1 LSRCIGFFRG
11 NQLDEG
17 LDQELRSHIDL
28 AIEETLARGI
38 SKEERRTAA
47 LRKKDAQRRCAS
59 SAELRKEDVR
69 MQRGLPSL
77 EVMVQDIRYPVR
89 QLRKSPGFTLT
100 VVITPA
106 LVSALTRAIF
116 TLVQAILLRSLPVND
131 PSRLYRIG
139 DKNDCCYY
147 DGFENDN
154 GDFDLFSYNLYLHLK
169 QVAPE
174 FEQLAAV
181 EAGGNGFSVRSGS
194 TQAKP
199 CAVSM
204 FQATTS
210 PRFGRPVL
218 TYRPDRLSLP
228 HR

>member
-1 LSRCIGFFRG
+1 MDLLRILLSRCIGFFRG

-38 SKEERRTAA
+38 SKEEGRTAA
-47 LRKKDAQRRCAS
+47 LRQFGGVTQT
-59 SAELRKEDVR
+59 KEDVR

-100 VVITPA
+100 VVITLA

-116 TLVQAILLRSLPVND
+116 TLVQGILLRSLQVND

-139 DKNDCCYY
+139 DKNDCCNY
-147 DGFENDN
+147 DGFANDN

-169 QVAPE
+169 QVTPE